1 MKAESQLAIRVKSFG
16 YAFQGIATLLRTQVN
31 ARIHAVATMIV
42 VLAAWYW
49 QLSALEW
56 CVLLLAIAMVFS
68 AEAVNTALEILCDKV
83 EPEQHAAIKQVKDVA
98 AAAVLL
104 AAIAA
109 AFIGLI
115 IFVPR
120 IFC

>member
-1 MKAESQLAIRVKSFG
+1 MKAQLQFAARAKSFA
-16 YAFQGIATLLRTQVN
+16 YAFQGLATLLRTQVN
-31 ARIHAVATMIV
+31 ARIHALAMVIV

-49 QLSALEW
+49 QVSALQW
-56 CVLLLAIAMVFS
+56 CVLLLTIAMVLS

-104 AAIAA
+104 VAIAA
-109 AFIGLI
+109 AIIGLI
-115 IFVPR
+115 IFLPL
-120 IFC
+120 ISA

>member
-1 MKAESQLAIRVKSFG
+1 MKAQSQLATRVKSFG

-31 ARIHAVATMIV
+31 ARIHAVATALV

-49 QLSALEW
+49 QVSALDW

-109 AFIGLI
+109 AIIGLI
-115 IFVPR
+115 VFVPR
-120 IFC
+120 IFS

>member
-1 MKAESQLAIRVKSFG
+1 MKAQSQFAARAKSFG
-16 YAFQGIATLLRTQVN
+16 YAFQGIATLLRSQLN
-31 ARIHAVATMIV
+31 ARIHALAMVIV

-49 QLSALEW
+49 QVSALQW
-56 CVLLLAIAMVFS
+56 CVLVLTIAMVLS

-104 AAIAA
+104 VAIAA
-109 AFIGLI
+109 AIIGLI
-115 IFVPR
+115 IFLPL
-120 IFC
+120 ISA